1 MPART
6 KAHEMHE
13 KGGVCRTR
21 KNKRLAA
28 EKPFQPM
35 DLEPRTIVNK
45 PQAGNYSSPRIAP
58 RPRQAPEPLGAGFA
72 RGPGGRT
79 KAHEMHERRSLGF
92 VGKARTNQKF
102 QGGTNNNPNC
112 Y

>member
-6 KAHEMHE
+6 KAHETHEMHE

-45 PQAGNYSSPRIAP
+45 PQAGNF
-58 RPRQAPEPLGAGFA
+58 QAP
-72 RGPGGRT
+72 
-79 KAHEMHERRSLGF
+79 
-92 VGKARTNQKF
+92 V
-102 QGGTNNNPNC
+102 
-112 Y
+112 